1 MAKISRQKFSGMGYY
16 EEDFQ
21 KDRKWR
27 YDLTVARNART
38 QTPIVIQENIRQHS
52 CTILGQEYGKKKNVL
67 LTSIA
72 SDLEQKVCNDE
83 ARETALRKLIK
94 KGRADYNMP
103 KHAEGEKVVF
113 RDSDVIPRPG
123 CQKEYQEILD
133 RYPSC
138 CVILVSPDESLCD
151 EAARLAVSVGISPKY
166 IDSDLKYDSK
176 RYTEFGRFTAV
187 LSSESRPGCFIS
199 KKRINL
205 ADSFRTGDVIIVNS
219 GTQHGQTA
227 ESTTGCVFQQMVRQ
241 AMFDRHIVAGSSPIP
256 VIEYVDS
263 LQTMGVDDWL
273 ESMFALGRKFG
284 FCMVYAI
291 ETTSL
296 LDDTSLG
303 MGLQH
308 LLLRGGT
315 VICLDREAV
324 EELAIELPALAQ
336 ATSKNMMPDGNK
348 IFLLTKNK
356 PPFIDFQLGICSRQL
371 SGK

>member
-1 MAKISRQKFSGMGYY
+1 MAKISRQKFSSMGYY

-52 CTILGQEYGKKKNVL
+52 CTILGQEYGKKKNIL

-94 KGRADYNMP
+94 KGRANYNMP

-166 IDSDLKYDSK
+166 ISD
-176 RYTEFGRFTAV
+176 
-187 LSSESRPGCFIS
+187 

-296 LDDTSLG
+296 LDDISLG